1 MVLARWLTKA
11 QSGRREATEGPR
23 EDLGA
28 DRVPPSNSSL
38 DVLDDET
45 LAARLVAG
53 EHEALSIL
61 FQRHSALVYR
71 IARRMLRNDGEAEE
85 ALQQVFLDAYR
96 AIANFKPQKG
106 SFKVWLLQYAY
117 TRTLNRL
124 NRLKGQHFYEW
135 EKLDSEIPVVDR
147 YDYRLQLSR
156 VEISHLIREMLNDLD
171 PSQRRIIELTYF
183 KGLTAKEISQ
193 VTGETPS
200 VVRHN
205 LYRGMSL
212 LRQGLEQRR
221 HLQPAE
227 RKTDERKDIVFA
239 LEAREL

>member
-1 MVLARWLTKA
+1 MFSRWLPKA
-11 QSGRREATEGPR
+11 QSGRREATEGPT

-28 DRVPPSNSSL
+28 DRVPPSNCSL
-38 DVLDDET
+38 DALDDET

-61 FQRHSALVYR
+61 FQRHSALVFR

-96 AIANFKPQKG
+96 AVANFDPHKG

-124 NRLKGQHFYEW
+124 NRLKSQHFYEW
-135 EKLDSEIPVVDR
+135 ENLESEIPVVDR

-156 VEISHLIREMLNDLD
+156 TEIGHLIGELLNGLD
-171 PSQRRIIELTYF
+171 PSQKRIIELTYF

-193 VTGETPS
+193 LTGETPS

-212 LRQGLEQRR
+212 LRQALEQQKQ
-221 HLQPAE
+221 LQRAE
-227 RKTDERKDIVFA
+227 RTTDERKEIVFA